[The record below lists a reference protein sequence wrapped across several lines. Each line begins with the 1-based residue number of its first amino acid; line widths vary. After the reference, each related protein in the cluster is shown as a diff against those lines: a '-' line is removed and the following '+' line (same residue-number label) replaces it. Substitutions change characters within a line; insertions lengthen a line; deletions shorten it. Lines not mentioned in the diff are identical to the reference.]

1 MLSSYKSI
9 INQIG
14 NTPLVEIT
22 RLNPNKNVRI
32 LAKLESANPGGS
44 IKDRTA
50 LFMIENAEK
59 RGELDRSKTILEATS
74 GNTGIGLA
82 MIAAAKGYRLCLTM
96 SEAASEERKKILRAF
111 GAELHFTPAA
121 LGTDGA
127 IEVAYRMLRE
137 NPDKYFGTDQFN
149 NEDNIAAHYYGTA
162 REIWEQTAGQVNMV
176 VATLGTTGTAMG
188 ISKRLKELSGQ
199 IRIIGVEPYLQHRI
213 QGLKNMRESYRPG
226 IFDKNRLDEKVNILD
241 EDAFETARRLAREE
255 GILAGMSS
263 GAAMFV
269 AAAKA
274 REMEEGLIVVI
285 FPDSGERY
293 LSTPLF
299 AVKEDLA
306 ALAVY
311 NVLKRKKVPFKPL
324 QATQVSLRTCGPTVH
339 DAPHLGNYR
348 RLVVSDILSRY
359 LSAKGYQVKHVI
371 DVVDFS
377 DKSVRGS
384 EKAGMDLAD
393 YTDKYLRVF
402 LDDVLFLSIREDNI
416 YVKASENIDFM
427 LKIVEKLV
435 DRGYA
440 YEKLRSVYFDIS
452 KLADYGAVSNVDL
465 KKTRRGK
472 SVDLDDYE
480 KDSPADFALLKRIGL
495 GELKRG
501 IYYKTKWGN
510 VRPGWH
516 LECAAISQKHLGTAY
531 DIHISGADEIFP
543 HCENMV
549 AMNRASFGHS
559 GASYWMSA
567 ELIMVEGRKM
577 SRSLNNAVTIE
588 DLKKNG
594 YSGRDIRFFLL
605 GVNYRKPITYSP
617 EALKAAKNTL
627 RKIDTFICRLGA
639 LTEGGQ
645 GFPDTDQLI
654 YNLHHD
660 FENAL
665 DDDLNMSGAL
675 AALFEFIGHLNVPLT
690 ENKISRTDA
699 VKITKALEKIN
710 NILAVMSFETKS
722 LHQEIAELVERRQQ
736 ARAARLWDEAD
747 RIRHKLSLSG
757 VEVFDSPQGTIWR
770 FK

>member
-226 IFDKNRLDEKVNILD
+226 IFDKNCLDEKVNILD

-402 LDDVLFLSIREDNI
+402 LDDVLFLNIREDNI

-427 LKIVEKLV
+427 LRIVEKLV

-639 LTEGGQ
+639 LTDGGQ

>member
-111 GAELHFTPAA
+111 GAELYFTPAA

-311 NVLKRKKVPFKPL
+311 NVLKRKKIPFKPL
-324 QATQVSLRTCGPTVH
+324 HAAQVSLRTCGPTVH

-402 LDDVLFLSIREDNI
+402 LDDVLFLNIREDNI

-427 LKIVEKLV
+427 LRIVEKLV

-639 LTEGGQ
+639 LTDGGQ

>member
-1 MLSSYKSI
+1 MSSTYKNI
-9 INQIG
+9 IDHIG
-14 NTPLVEIT
+14 NTPLVEIS

-59 RGELDRSKTILEATS
+59 RGELDRHKTILEATS

-82 MIAAAKGYRLCLTM
+82 MIAAAKGYKLCLTM

-149 NEDNIAAHYYGTA
+149 NEDNIDAHYYGTA
-162 REIWEQTAGQVNMV
+162 GEIWEQTDGRVSMV

-188 ISKRLKELSGQ
+188 ISKRLKELNGQ
-199 IRIIGVEPYLQHRI
+199 IRIVGVEPYLQHRI

-241 EDAFETARRLAREE
+241 EDAFEMARRLAREE

-311 NVLKRKKVPFKPL
+311 NVLKRKKIPFKPL
-324 QATQVSLRTCGPTVH
+324 HAAQVSLRTCGPTVH

-402 LDDVLFLSIREDNI
+402 LDDVLFLNIREDNI

>member
-127 IEVAYRMLRE
+127 IEVAYRMLRD

-226 IFDKNRLDEKVNILD
+226 IFDKNCLDEKVNILD

-639 LTEGGQ
+639 LTDGGQ

>member
-1 MLSSYKSI
+1 
-9 INQIG
+9 
-14 NTPLVEIT
+14 
-22 RLNPNKNVRI
+22 
-32 LAKLESANPGGS
+32 
-44 IKDRTA
+44 
-50 LFMIENAEK
+50 
-59 RGELDRSKTILEATS
+59 
-74 GNTGIGLA
+74 
-82 MIAAAKGYRLCLTM
+82 
-96 SEAASEERKKILRAF
+96 
-111 GAELHFTPAA
+111 
-121 LGTDGA
+121 
-127 IEVAYRMLRE
+127 
-137 NPDKYFGTDQFN
+137 
-149 NEDNIAAHYYGTA
+149 
-162 REIWEQTAGQVNMV
+162 
-176 VATLGTTGTAMG
+176 
-188 ISKRLKELSGQ
+188 
-199 IRIIGVEPYLQHRI
+199 
-213 QGLKNMRESYRPG
+213 
-226 IFDKNRLDEKVNILD
+226 
-241 EDAFETARRLAREE
+241 
-255 GILAGMSS
+255 
-263 GAAMFV
+263 
-269 AAAKA
+269 
-274 REMEEGLIVVI
+274 
-285 FPDSGERY
+285 
-293 LSTPLF
+293 
-299 AVKEDLA
+299 
-306 ALAVY
+306 
-311 NVLKRKKVPFKPL
+311 
-324 QATQVSLRTCGPTVH
+324 
-339 DAPHLGNYR
+339 
-348 RLVVSDILSRY
+348 
-359 LSAKGYQVKHVI
+359 
-371 DVVDFS
+371 
-377 DKSVRGS
+377 
-384 EKAGMDLAD
+384 
-393 YTDKYLRVF
+393 
-402 LDDVLFLSIREDNI
+402 
-416 YVKASENIDFM
+416 
-427 LKIVEKLV
+427 
-435 DRGYA
+435 
-440 YEKLRSVYFDIS
+440 VYFDIS

-747 RIRHKLSLSG
+747 RIRQQLSLSG
-757 VEVFDSPQGTIWR
+757 VEVFDSPQGTLWR

>member
-111 GAELHFTPAA
+111 GAELYFTPAA

-226 IFDKNRLDEKVNILD
+226 IFDKNCLDEKVNILD

-549 AMNRASFGHS
+549 AMNRASFGQRR
-559 GASYWMSA
+559 
-567 ELIMVEGRKM
+567 LILDERGTDYGGR
-577 SRSLNNAVTIE
+577 A
-588 DLKKNG
+588 
-594 YSGRDIRFFLL
+594 
-605 GVNYRKPITYSP
+605 
-617 EALKAAKNTL
+617 
-627 RKIDTFICRLGA
+627 
-639 LTEGGQ
+639 Q
-645 GFPDTDQLI
+645 
-654 YNLHHD
+654 
-660 FENAL
+660 
-665 DDDLNMSGAL
+665 
-675 AALFEFIGHLNVPLT
+675 NVPF
-690 ENKISRTDA
+690 S
-699 VKITKALEKIN
+699 
-710 NILAVMSFETKS
+710 
-722 LHQEIAELVERRQQ
+722 Q
-736 ARAARLWDEAD
+736 
-747 RIRHKLSLSG
+747 
-757 VEVFDSPQGTIWR
+757 
-770 FK
+770 

>member
-747 RIRHKLSLSG
+747 RIRQQLSLSG
-757 VEVFDSPQGTIWR
+757 VEVFDSPQGTLWR

>member
-226 IFDKNRLDEKVNILD
+226 IFDKNCLDEKVNILD

-747 RIRHKLSLSG
+747 RIRQQLSLSG
-757 VEVFDSPQGTIWR
+757 VEVFDSPQGTLWR

>member
-111 GAELHFTPAA
+111 GAELYFTPAA

-402 LDDVLFLSIREDNI
+402 LDDVLFLNIREDNI

-427 LKIVEKLV
+427 LRIVEKLV

-747 RIRHKLSLSG
+747 RIRQQLSLSG
-757 VEVFDSPQGTIWR
+757 VEVFDSPQGTLWR

>member
-226 IFDKNRLDEKVNILD
+226 IFDKNCLDEKVNILD

>member
-226 IFDKNRLDEKVNILD
+226 IFDKNCLDEKVNILD

-639 LTEGGQ
+639 LTDGGQ

-747 RIRHKLSLSG
+747 RIRQQLSLSG
-757 VEVFDSPQGTIWR
+757 VEVFDSPQGTLWR

>member
-311 NVLKRKKVPFKPL
+311 NVLKRKKIPFKPL
-324 QATQVSLRTCGPTVH
+324 HAAQVSLRTCGPTVH

-402 LDDVLFLSIREDNI
+402 LDDVLFLNIREDNI

-427 LKIVEKLV
+427 LRIVEKLV

-639 LTEGGQ
+639 LTDGGQ

-747 RIRHKLSLSG
+747 RIRQQLSLSG
-757 VEVFDSPQGTIWR
+757 VEVFDSPQGTLWR

>member
-639 LTEGGQ
+639 LTDGGQ

>member
-226 IFDKNRLDEKVNILD
+226 IFDKNCLDEKVNILD

-639 LTEGGQ
+639 LTDGGQ